1 MQDPVFIVECPTCS
15 QKYRY
20 VREGYNTASEGKL
33 WSDGYRET
41 ELIPGIPL
49 MACCDECS
57 DIFRVSPSEEL
68 LTSGIQG
75 FESDYH
81 TIGIIND
88 EKIPVVRRLTA
99 EEYAEVLAKR
109 KYKNQEEERY
119 LRMHLWWSINH
130 HRRDG
135 DKSDISHYL
144 KTILEEN
151 LETLIYKTPPD
162 NQENL
167 IILAELHRELGQFN
181 EARQYLDKVNDD
193 KYENIVSKLRD
204 KIINRDK
211 RVFPF

>member
-1 MQDPVFIVECPTCS
+1 MHDPVFIVECPTCS

-20 VREGYNTASEGKL
+20 VRRDYNTASVGKL

-41 ELIPGIPL
+41 DLLPGIPL
-49 MACCDECS
+49 MTCCDECL
-57 DIFRVSPSEEL
+57 DIFRISPSDEL

-75 FESDYH
+75 FESDYRA
-81 TIGIIND
+81 TGMVND
-88 EKIPVVRRLTA
+88 DEIPVVRRLTA

-130 HRRDG
+130 YVRDG
-135 DKSDISHYL
+135 DKIDISQYL

-162 NQENL
+162 NPENL
-167 IILAELHRELGQFN
+167 LILAELHREMGQFN
-181 EARQYLDKVNDD
+181 EALQYLDKVNDEN
-193 KYENIVSKLRD
+193 YENIVSKMRG
-204 KIINRDK
+204 KIIIRDK
-211 RVFPF
+211 RVFPL